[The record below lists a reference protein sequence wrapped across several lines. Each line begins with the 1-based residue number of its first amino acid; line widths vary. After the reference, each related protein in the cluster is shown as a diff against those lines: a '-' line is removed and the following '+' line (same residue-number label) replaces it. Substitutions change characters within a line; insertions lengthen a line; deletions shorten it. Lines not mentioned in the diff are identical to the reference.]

1 MARGLHV
8 GASEPEQIWDGGPWM
23 MEEGKDFQEGEWR
36 HLACDLKAIATM
48 LGGTGHAA
56 EIVRRDKS
64 GKVKSREFEF
74 KYIAWG
80 EGWRGGL

>member
-8 GASEPEQIWDGGPWM
+8 APSEAEQIWDGGPWM
-23 MEEGKDFQEGEWR
+23 MEEQVDFQEGEWR
-36 HLACDLKAIATM
+36 HLACDLKVIAMM

-56 EIVRRDKS
+56 EIVRRDKA

-74 KYIAWG
+74 KYIAWTD
-80 EGWRGGL
+80 GWRGGL